1 LKAKARLCTWFSN
14 IEAASEVK
22 MSKSEKVELKR
33 DAVHIQVDDFWQ
45 N

>member
-1 LKAKARLCTWFSN
+1 LKAKAGLYTWFSN

-22 MSKSEKVELKR
+22 MSKSEKVEWWNMVIL
-33 DAVHIQVDDFWQ
+33 IQVDDFWQ